1 MRARVRAAVAEL
13 TQATHRDVSAAA
25 ARARL
30 EPLALELH
38 AWQRVQSPVV
48 DALSGA
54 ATATRLEEIPAVPVQ
69 LYKELEIATFP
80 VAEARVVFRTSGTTQ
95 GTRGTVY
102 LRDTS
107 LYDLG
112 ARAHAHACISDL
124 PRRVVS
130 LCSHAEDSSLGHM
143 VADFAGHTQV
153 RCFDPTHGVSPDTWA
168 ELRATDEPCFVAC
181 TAFALDALFEQ
192 PGSAALDPR
201 SVVMVTGGFKGRH
214 TRLDAPGLY
223 RALADRLGSPR
234 VVGEY
239 GMTELSSQLWTEPV
253 AAGQVPGAF
262 RAPAWMHVY
271 AVDPVTGQPV
281 EGEGLLRF
289 VDLCNVDSSLAIETL
304 DLGVVRFHDG
314 AQWVELRGRLAGS
327 EARGCSLTVEELR
340 FLGREGAGRPL
351 P

>member
-1 MRARVRAAVAEL
+1 MRTRVRAAVERL
-13 TQATHRDVSAAA
+13 THVIHEDVSRMES
-25 ARARL
+25 RARI
-30 EPLALELH
+30 EALALELH
-38 AWQRVQSPVV
+38 AWQRRQSPLL
-48 DALSGA
+48 DALADGA
-54 ATATRLEEIPAVPVQ
+54 SPARLEDIPAVPVQ
-69 LYKELEIATFP
+69 LYKELDIATFP
-80 VAEARVVFRTSGTTQ
+80 TLDARVVFRTSGTTQ

-112 ARAHAHACISDL
+112 ARAHAHACITDL
-124 PRRVVS
+124 PLNVVS
-130 LCSHAEDSSLGHM
+130 LCSHADDSSLGHM
-143 VADFAGHTQV
+143 VADFAGGKQLA
-153 RCFDPTHGVSPDTWA
+153 CFDLTHGVSPDTWA
-168 ELRATDEPCFVAC
+168 TLRGADAPVFLAC
-181 TAFALDALFEQ
+181 TAFALDALFEL
-192 PGSAALDPR
+192 PGHAALDAR

-223 RALADRLGSPR
+223 QAIAQRLGRPR

-262 RAPAWMHVY
+262 RAPPWMHVY
-271 AVDPVTGQPV
+271 TVDPVSGAPV
-281 EGEGLLRF
+281 AGEGLLRF

-304 DLGVVRFHDG
+304 DLGIVRFHAG

-340 FLGREGAGRPL
+340 LAGR
-351 P
+351 